1 MISNDWNEVLKEEF
15 QKDYF
20 KRIFAFLEN
29 EYNTKK
35 IFPPKDKIFSA
46 LEFSSFSETKVVIL
60 GQDPYHGE
68 GQAHGLSF
76 SVPPGI
82 EVPPSLKNMFKEL
95 QSDVGFA
102 IPNHGYLIDWA
113 KQGVLLLNATLTVEE
128 AKANSHLKIG
138 WTTFT
143 DKIIEKLNERKDP
156 VIFVLWGNNARD
168 KLSLITSP
176 QHFVLCAAHPSP
188 LSASRGFFGCRHF
201 SKINTILKS
210 LDKQPINWKLE
221 MI

>member
-76 SVPPGI
+76 SVPHGI